1 MIWFVD
7 FEASSLLPG
16 SFPIEVAW
24 VDMDGVGES
33 HLIRPTEEWL
43 DCGRGWSHQSEA
55 VHGISL
61 DTLMR
66 DGEPPERVARRAAE
80 VLAVAGAIVCS
91 DAPGYDGGWMETL
104 LAEGGQER
112 GVRLANVAQ
121 LYGFACRP
129 LLDGLASLRGAER
142 ERAEARVRN
151 LAQEIVAGAEE
162 SERLRPRVR
171 HRALADAEGLWR
183 TWMAVQA
190 EVARHLAEGGGR

>member
-43 DCGRGWSHQSEA
+43 DGGRGWSHQSEA

-66 DGEPPERVARRAAE
+66 DGEPPERVARRTAE
-80 VLAVAGAIVCS
+80 VLAVAGLIVCS
-91 DAPGYDGGWMETL
+91 DAPGYDGHWMEML
-104 LAEGGQER
+104 LAEGGQQR
-112 GVRLANVAQ
+112 GVRLADVAQ

-129 LLDGLASLRGAER
+129 LLDGLVQLDGLER
-142 ERAEARVRN
+142 ERAEAGIRN
-151 LAQEIVAGAEE
+151 LAREIVAGAEE
-162 SERLRPRVR
+162 AERLRLRVR
-171 HRALADAEGLWR
+171 HRALADAEGLWW

>member
-16 SFPIEVAW
+16 NFPIEVAW
-24 VDMDGVGES
+24 VDMHGAGES

-43 DCGRGWSHQSEA
+43 DGGRGWSHQSEA

-61 DTLMR
+61 DVLMR

-80 VLAVAGAIVCS
+80 ILAVVGNIVCS

-104 LAEGGQER
+104 LAEGGQQR
-112 GVRLANVAQ
+112 LVRLTDVRQ

-129 LLDGLASLRGAER
+129 LLDGLALLDGAER
-142 ERAEARVRN
+142 ERGEARVRN
-151 LAQEIVAGAEE
+151 LAREIVARAEE
-162 SERLRPRVR
+162 AERRRPRIR

-183 TWMAVQA
+183 TWIAVREA
-190 EVARHLAEGGGR
+190 VARQVAGEASR